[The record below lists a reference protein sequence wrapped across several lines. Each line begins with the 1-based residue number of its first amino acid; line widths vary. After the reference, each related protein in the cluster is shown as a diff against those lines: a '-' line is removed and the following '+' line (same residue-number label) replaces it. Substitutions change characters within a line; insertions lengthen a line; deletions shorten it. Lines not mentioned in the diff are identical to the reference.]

1 MHPILY
7 YLYHPNIVASKL
19 LVTFFQWLP
28 DKIYLKYRFR
38 LAMAQKLNL
47 NNPLTYNEKLQWLKL
62 YNRRPEYTMMVD
74 KIKVKEYV
82 ASVIGSEYIIPTL
95 GTWENPNDIDF
106 NKLPNRFV
114 LKCNH
119 NSGLGMFICK
129 DKNKI
134 DVENIKKELRKG
146 LKENYFKRNREWP
159 YKNVPRRILA
169 EQYVDPELG
178 KDDLPDYKF
187 FCFNGKVKALFI
199 ATNRTKGEHAV
210 RFDFYDEHFNHL
222 PFTNGHPNADILP
235 GKPVSFEKMKQLAEK
250 LSKNIPH
257 VRIDLYDVN
266 GKILFGEMTFFHW
279 SGMIPFEPQ
288 EWDYKFGSWI
298 QLPLNR

>member
-1 MHPILY
+1 MHPFLY
-7 YLYHPNIVASKL
+7 YIYHPNIVASKL

-134 DVENIKKELRKG
+134 DVENIKKKLRKG

-169 EQYVDPELG
+169 EQYVDPEPG